1 MASDFTSVPPGEIE
15 VITPG
20 VTTAVRVDPAPGW
33 RSAVISFDGSAGKV
47 SSSASGTTDGGL
59 MLKSKPVADGASYTL
74 TLVEDEHQTQPKSFY
89 IAVDGI
95 AGSCIIQSVGL

>member
-1 MASDFTSVPPGEIE
+1 MASDFTSVPPAEIE

-20 VTTAVRVDPAPGW
+20 ATTAVRVDPGPGW
-33 RSAVISFDGSAGKV
+33 RSAVISFEGSAGKV
-47 SSSASGTTDGGL
+47 SSSASGTVDGGA
-59 MLKSKPVADGASYTL
+59 MLKAKSVADGASYTL
-74 TLVEDEHQTQPKSFY
+74 TLVEDEFGLSPKSFY